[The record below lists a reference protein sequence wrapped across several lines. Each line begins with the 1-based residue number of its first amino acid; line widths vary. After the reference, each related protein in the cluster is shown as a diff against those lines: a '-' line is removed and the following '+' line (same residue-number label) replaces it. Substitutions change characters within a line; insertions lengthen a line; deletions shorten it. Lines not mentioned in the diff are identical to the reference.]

1 MIECPECKTP
11 IAEDCIF
18 CKHCRSSLCRYC
30 GRWSKVKS
38 NPVCT
43 YCGKNMADFPDEADA
58 KRRHPHP
65 TT

>member
-1 MIECPECKTP
+1 
-11 IAEDCIF
+11 
-18 CKHCRSSLCRYC
+18 
-30 GRWSKVKS
+30 VKS